1 MLLCNMYWTDHMN
14 NNFWNRIANMVA
26 LFLGFAGVMHFASP
40 QFFND
45 IVPPWLPP
53 SEAFWTYA
61 SGVVELVV
69 AYLLLRPSTRR
80 IGALATIVLLIGVYP
95 ANLYMAWDWR
105 DKPFSDQVV
114 SYGRLPFQFIFI
126 WVAWKIAQANPDAD
140 KPKAPGDI

>member
-1 MLLCNMYWTDHMN
+1 MA
-14 NNFWNRIANMVA
+14 IVVG
-26 LFLGFAGVMHFASP
+26 LFLGFAGVMHFVSP

-53 SEAFWTYA
+53 SESFWTYA

-80 IGALATIVLLIGVYP
+80 VGATATIWLLIGVYP

-105 DKPFSDQVV
+105 NEPFSDQLV
-114 SYGRLPFQFIFI
+114 SYGRLPFQFLFI
-126 WVAWKIAQANPDAD
+126 WVAWKIAQANADND